1 MLALALSIL
10 CYCNIII
17 IILLFLFVVGSST
30 IVVNNI
36 IIIILLLSALLG
48 LTNMHATK
56 CDPSGLA
63 ASHRQE
69 KWNEQRNLNDSK
81 KG

>member
-30 IVVNNI
+30 IVVNN
-36 IIIILLLSALLG
+36 IIILLLSALLG

-81 KG
+81 NG

>member
-30 IVVNNI
+30 IVVNN
-36 IIIILLLSALLG
+36 IIILLLSALLG

>member
-10 CYCNIII
+10 CYCNNIII
-17 IILLFLFVVGSST
+17 IKLLFLFVVGSST
-30 IVVNNI
+30 IVVNN
-36 IIIILLLSALLG
+36 IIILLLSALLG

>member
-10 CYCNIII
+10 CYCNIIFI
-17 IILLFLFVVGSST
+17 TVYYFFYSVVGSST
-30 IVVNNI
+30 IVVNN
-36 IIIILLLSALLG
+36 IIILLLSALLG

>member
-17 IILLFLFVVGSST
+17 IKLLFLFVVGSST

-36 IIIILLLSALLG
+36 IILLLSALLLG

>member
-10 CYCNIII
+10 CYCNIIF

-30 IVVNNI
+30 IVVNN
-36 IIIILLLSALLG
+36 IIILLLSALLG

-69 KWNEQRNLNDSK
+69 KWNEQRNFNDSK